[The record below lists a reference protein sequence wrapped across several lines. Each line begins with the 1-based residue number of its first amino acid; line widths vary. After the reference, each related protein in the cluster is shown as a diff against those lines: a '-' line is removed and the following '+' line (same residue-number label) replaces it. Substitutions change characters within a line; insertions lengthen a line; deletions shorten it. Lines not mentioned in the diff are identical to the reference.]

1 MKTLMK
7 KYKVKQ
13 SLVYFSF
20 VINLLSVIS
29 LRLEVNSKVGVFKFQ
44 NNLKL

>member
-13 SLVYFSF
+13 SLVYFIF
-20 VINLLSVIS
+20 VIHLLSVIS